1 MKLLSIIIP
10 TYNMA
15 ALLPRCLDSLVQ
27 AQHADLLDILVVND
41 GSRDNSS
48 EVAQGYQTKYP
59 DSVRVIDKPNGNYGS
74 TINAALPVATG
85 LFIKVLDSDDW
96 FDTAALDR
104 FLVSLAKYA
113 PEQEPQPTDA
123 TDRPQHTP
131 AQAPDMVITHFT
143 QLAAHGSRE
152 VVRYNTMGREPYTYG
167 IVYDLDTVLQDGY
180 IRFFLMHALTYR
192 TDLLREMHY
201 RQTEG
206 ISYTDTEWASL
217 PVFHARTI
225 LFLDINLYQY
235 NLDREGQ
242 TMAPEVIMRSLPQ
255 MEQVNDSLLAYY
267 QSHLALLS
275 PARAAFMKQYFENRF
290 RLFYKLYLL
299 DMPRKDFRADDLQRV
314 DEKYAPILQSLDLHP
329 RLYPENKL
337 LRVEYISF
345 WHRHHRRWAVWFEQF
360 NHCVDVVVKW
370 LYIRIFRR

>member
-15 ALLPRCLDSLVQ
+15 AFLPRCLDSLVT

-41 GSRDNSS
+41 GSKDNSS
-48 EVAQGYQTKYP
+48 EVAHGYQEQYP

-74 TINAALPVATG
+74 TINAALPMATG

-96 FDTAALDR
+96 FDTAALDC
-104 FLVSLAKYA
+104 FLDSLAEYT
-113 PEQEPQPTDA
+113 PEQEPQQAGTAQEPT
-123 TDRPQHTP
+123 QV
-131 AQAPDMVITHFT
+131 PDMVITHFT
-143 QLAAHGSRE
+143 QLGAHGSRE

-167 IVYDLDTVLQDGY
+167 KVYDLDTVLQDGY

-192 TDLLREMHY
+192 TDLLRQMGYH
-201 RQTEG
+201 QTEG
-206 ISYTDTEWASL
+206 ISYTDTEWAAL

-225 LFLDINLYQY
+225 LFLNINLYQY

-255 MEQVNDSLLAYY
+255 MEKVNDSLLAYY

-275 PARAAFMKQYFENRF
+275 PARAAFMKQYFENRL

-299 DMPRKDFRADDLQRV
+299 DMPRKNFRAEDLQRV
-314 DEKYAPILQSLDLHP
+314 DDKYVPILRTLDLHP

-337 LRVEYISF
+337 LHIDYIAY
-345 WHRHHRRWAVWFEQF
+345 WHRHHRRWPICLEHL
-360 NHCVDVVVKW
+360 NHALDILMRW
-370 LYIRIFRR
+370 LYVRIFRQ